1 MVTAALHLAMDEA
14 PICAPSCIASVD
26 ETTDSDRE
34 EATAVDSYLE
44 NSGRTLYDHPPCL
57 NRKRKKK
64 KKKKRVI
71 VDNVQEL
78 PSSSSSCSSPV
89 RLLQKGV
96 NCKRRRRKILIAQS
110 RRADDDFENVAL
122 LLGMSFAAFVAQ
134 VLEMQERSGER
145 MSVGHLSVI
154 CTSAIRESLVN
165 VFGDKLD
172 WFLKKF
178 ERSFESTLRTLR
190 SISELS
196 ARTGVCFS
204 SKRKEEKIEVDST
217 LDRKRDVTRSSRL
230 EECRPEE
237 CSRTIAPIDQ
247 LSSVE
252 VIKESISDSLTHEL
266 ALCKLKSDVTSV
278 APRAVGSHH
287 NEIALGT
294 FEKSVVEQA
303 RSNDLKTVELGLAMR
318 KLRLKETQIALNCD
332 LNNLERSKLAMGI
345 SKACF
350 KEEKFK
356 NQLEDTRHSEL
367 LRKCI
372 DCLVAGLLIMSMAIS
387 YGAYVFSYQKISEA
401 TAICTPSTKAS
412 LAPSFCYGLYR
423 TLESKSWWIPN
434 PMASLNNGLHM
445 LSCQVQVVSRMAFG
459 VILILAIAYLLL
471 QRSSASNQAMPVTFI
486 VLLLGVACGLAG
498 KLCIDTLGGSGL
510 HWLMY
515 WETLCILH
523 LFANIFTSTLFR
535 ILHGPVKV
543 SQGKN
548 GNTILPY
555 WIRRAVFYALLLVF
569 LPLLCGLLPFAG
581 VGEWKDHFF

>member
-1 MVTAALHLAMDEA
+1 MPRVQDAEVSSTCLFF
-14 PICAPSCIASVD
+14 
-26 ETTDSDRE
+26 DR
-34 EATAVDSYLE
+34 
-44 NSGRTLYDHPPCL
+44 LYG
-57 NRKRKKK
+57 K
-64 KKKKRVI
+64 
-71 VDNVQEL
+71 Q
-78 PSSSSSCSSPV
+78 
-89 RLLQKGV
+89 
-96 NCKRRRRKILIAQS
+96 
-110 RRADDDFENVAL
+110 
-122 LLGMSFAAFVAQ
+122 
-134 VLEMQERSGER
+134 
-145 MSVGHLSVI
+145 
-154 CTSAIRESLVN
+154 

-237 CSRTIAPIDQ
+237 SSRTIAPIDQ

-252 VIKESISDSLTHEL
+252 VVKESISDSLTHEL

-278 APRAVGSHH
+278 APRAVGSHR

-423 TLESKSWWIPN
+423 TLVDLQFKNHILCYATVDEFFHHILLELK
-434 PMASLNNGLHM
+434 AK
-445 LSCQVQVVSRMAFG
+445 AF
-459 VILILAIAYLLL
+459 IQRTYL
-471 QRSSASNQAMPVTFI
+471 R
-486 VLLLGVACGLAG
+486 
-498 KLCIDTLGGSGL
+498 
-510 HWLMY
+510 
-515 WETLCILH
+515 
-523 LFANIFTSTLFR
+523 
-535 ILHGPVKV
+535 
-543 SQGKN
+543 
-548 GNTILPY
+548 
-555 WIRRAVFYALLLVF
+555 
-569 LPLLCGLLPFAG
+569 LCGLYRNQNLG
-581 VGEWKDHFF
+581 GYQILWHL